1 MSKIMYKETRFK
13 PENLA
18 LIEKV
23 NLIIDDFLE
32 KGYELTLRQVYY
44 QLVASDV
51 IENKERSYKNLGTL
65 VSNARLSGLIDWHA
79 IVDRTRFLR
88 GRNYDYSP
96 DDSIDALA
104 NAYKTNP
111 WVGQPNHVEVW
122 VEKDALVDIVGQI
135 SNKLDVRYFSCRGYV
150 SQSAMWQ
157 AARRLAN
164 ATMQGKDVTILHL
177 GDHDPSGQDMSRD
190 IEERLNTF
198 EVYPDVKRI
207 ALNMDQIELYSP
219 PPNPTKLTDSRAGEY
234 IKRFGYESWELD
246 ALRPEAIEALIR
258 SHVEPLIDTELMNE
272 VKADCEKEKTLLRA
286 VAENWDVITEAYGG
300 EK

>member
-13 PENLA
+13 PESLA

-23 NLIIDDFLE
+23 NHIIADFHQ

-65 VSNARLSGLIDWHA
+65 ISNARLSGLIDWYA

-88 GRNYDYSP
+88 GRNYDHSP
-96 DDSIDALA
+96 DDSVNALS
-104 NAYKTNP
+104 NSYKTNP

-135 SNKLDVRYFSCRGYV
+135 ANKMDVRFFSCRGYV

-157 AARRLAN
+157 AAQRLSN
-164 ATMQGKDVTILHL
+164 AYKMGKDVTILHL

-190 IEERLNTF
+190 IEDRLNTF

-207 ALNMDQIELYSP
+207 ALNMDQIELYNP

-234 IKRFGYESWELD
+234 IKQFGYESWELD
-246 ALRPEAIEALIR
+246 ALQPEVIDALIR
-258 SHVEPLIDTELMNE
+258 SHVEPLIDTGLMEE
-272 VKADCEKEKTLLRA
+272 VKAECAKDKALLET
-286 VAENWDVITEAYGG
+286 VAENWGSIVEEYG
-300 EK
+300 EER